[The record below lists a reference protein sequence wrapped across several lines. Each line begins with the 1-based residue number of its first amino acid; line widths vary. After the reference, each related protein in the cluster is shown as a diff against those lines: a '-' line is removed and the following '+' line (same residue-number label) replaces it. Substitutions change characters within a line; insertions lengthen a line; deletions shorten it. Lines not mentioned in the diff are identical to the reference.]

1 MISASIILPKKLREK
16 LKEKAAEAGYLPDEL
31 CAELLCTSL
40 NEELE
45 PEDLIEQYQVL
56 SDKYFNDAKEL
67 LKEDDLVQASEK
79 LWGAAA
85 LTVKM
90 VAVKRGLKLEEQ
102 GSLWDFLNTLSKER
116 KDKQIIRL
124 FYTASALHQNF
135 YEAQMNKEVLEIALG
150 DVEILI
156 TKLKRLFVPSR
167 ISISSIQDFTVPI
180 PVLAVSLKIW
190 KKCNMIRKPTKRKLR
205 KM

>member
-1 MISASIILPKKLREK
+1 MKERYYKKMISASIILPKKLSEK

-67 LKEDDLVQASEK
+67 LEEDDLVQTSEK

-156 TKLKRLFVPSR
+156 TKLND
-167 ISISSIQDFTVPI
+167 ID
-180 PVLAVSLKIW
+180 
-190 KKCNMIRKPTKRKLR
+190 
-205 KM
+205 